1 MTDFRVDDPPR
12 VLERRLPRRVAA
24 RVSRQRPRAFASR
37 ASGPAAWLLRGLLA
51 LYVLAPFYFLFLV
64 SIQTRAESLSVPP
77 EWFPSLD
84 FSNYTAVLSRIFSD
98 APATT
103 AADLIWPGI
112 RNSAVVAIAVAVVN
126 LVTGATAGYAFA
138 RFRFPGRR
146 VIPLAMLGSQM
157 VPSFVLII
165 PYYVVLRNL
174 GLTNSRWGVVVALL
188 SITLPFTVWLMRA
201 YFENIPVELD
211 RAARIDGCTRT
222 SAFLR
227 VILPLAR
234 PGLISIGLF
243 AFMIAWNDFLFSIIL
258 VSDQEQIL
266 VQPAIAG
273 LYNVREQSFGIMA
286 AGSLL
291 AAMPTMVLALITQ
304 RYLVR
309 GLLAG
314 AKKG

>member
-1 MTDFRVDDPPR
+1 MTDFRVQDPPR
-12 VLERRLPRRVAA
+12 PRDRDPQGGSAA
-24 RVSRQRPRAFASR
+24 RVPRHRERSLKAR
-37 ASGPAAWLLRGLLA
+37 APALAAWLLRGLLA
-51 LYVLAPFYFLFLV
+51 LYVLVPFHFLFLV

-77 EWFPSLD
+77 DWFPGLD
-84 FSNYTAVLSRIFSD
+84 FSNYAAVLSRIFSD

-103 AADLIWPGI
+103 GADLIWPGI
-112 RNSAVVAIAVAVVN
+112 RNSAMVAIVVAAVN
-126 LVTGATAGYAFA
+126 LATGATAGYAFA
-138 RFRFPGRR
+138 RLRFPGRR

-165 PYYVVLRNL
+165 PYYVVLRNF
-174 GLTNSRWGVVVALL
+174 GLTNSRWGVVIALL

-201 YFENIPVELD
+201 YFENIPAELD

-222 SAFLR
+222 AAFLR
-227 VILPLAR
+227 VVLPLAR

-258 VSDQEQIL
+258 VSNQEQIL

-291 AAMPTMVLALITQ
+291 AALPTMVLALITQ

>member
-1 MTDFRVDDPPR
+1 MTDYRVDDSPQLREGQHPR
-12 VLERRLPRRVAA
+12 PATTRPQRHRHHALARRI
-24 RVSRQRPRAFASR
+24 
-37 ASGPAAWLLRGLLA
+37 SGLTAWILRGLLA
-51 LYVLAPFYFLFLV
+51 LYVLVPFYFLFLV

-77 EWFPSLD
+77 DWFPSLN
-84 FSNYTAVLSRIFSD
+84 FSNYGAVLSRIFSD
-98 APATT
+98 APSTT
-103 AADLIWPGI
+103 AADFIWPGV
-112 RNSAVVAIAVAVVN
+112 RNSAIVATVVAAVN
-126 LVTGATAGYAFA
+126 LVSGTTAGYAFA

-146 VIPLAMLGSQM
+146 AIPLAMLGSQM
-157 VPSFVLII
+157 VPAFVLII

-174 GLTNSRWGVVVALL
+174 GLTNSRWGVIVALL

-201 YFENIPVELD
+201 YFENIPIELD

-222 SAFLR
+222 TAFLR
-227 VILPLAR
+227 VVLPLAR

-243 AFMIAWNDFLFSIIL
+243 AFMIAWNDFLFSVIL

-273 LYNVREQSFGIMA
+273 LYNIREQSFGIMA

-291 AAMPTMVLALITQ
+291 AALPTMTLALITQ

>member
-1 MTDFRVDDPPR
+1 MTDFRVQDPPR
-12 VLERRLPRRVAA
+12 PRDRDPQGGNAA
-24 RVSRQRPRAFASR
+24 RVPRHRERSLKAR
-37 ASGPAAWLLRGLLA
+37 APALAAWLLRGLLA
-51 LYVLAPFYFLFLV
+51 LYVLVPFHFLFLV

-77 EWFPSLD
+77 DWFPGLD
-84 FSNYTAVLSRIFSD
+84 FSNYAAVLSRIFSD

-103 AADLIWPGI
+103 GADLIWPGI
-112 RNSAVVAIAVAVVN
+112 RNSAMVAIVVAAVN
-126 LVTGATAGYAFA
+126 LTTGATAGYAFA
-138 RFRFPGRR
+138 RLRFPGRR

-165 PYYVVLRNL
+165 PYYVVLRNF
-174 GLTNSRWGVVVALL
+174 GLTNSRWGVVIALL

-201 YFENIPVELD
+201 YFENIPAELD
-211 RAARIDGCTRT
+211 RAARIDGCTR
-222 SAFLR
+222 SAAFLR

-258 VSDQEQIL
+258 VSNQEQIL

-291 AAMPTMVLALITQ
+291 AALPTMVLALITQ

>member
-1 MTDFRVDDPPR
+1 MTDFRVQDPPR
-12 VLERRLPRRVAA
+12 PRDRHRQVRFAA
-24 RVSRQRPRAFASR
+24 RVPRHRERTLRNR
-37 ASGPAAWLLRGLLA
+37 ASGLTAWLLRGLLA
-51 LYVLAPFYFLFLV
+51 LYVLVPFYFLFLV
-64 SIQTRAESLSVPP
+64 SLQTRAESLSVPP
-77 EWFPSLD
+77 DWFPGLD
-84 FSNYTAVLSRIFSD
+84 FGNYTAVLSRIFSD

-103 AADLIWPGI
+103 AADFIWPGV
-112 RNSAVVAIAVAVVN
+112 RNSAVVALMVAIVN
-126 LVTGATAGYAFA
+126 LATGATAGYAFA

-174 GLTNSRWGVVVALL
+174 GLTNSRWGVVIALL

-227 VILPLAR
+227 VVLPLAR

-273 LYNVREQSFGIMA
+273 LYNIREQSFGTMA

-291 AAMPTMVLALITQ
+291 AALPTMVLALVTQ